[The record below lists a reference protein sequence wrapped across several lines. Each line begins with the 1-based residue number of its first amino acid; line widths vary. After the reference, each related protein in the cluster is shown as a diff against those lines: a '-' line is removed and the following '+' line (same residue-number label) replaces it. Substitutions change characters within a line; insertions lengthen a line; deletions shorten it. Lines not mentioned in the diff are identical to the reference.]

1 MSTYRPIAVRI
12 TIEKDRG
19 YLIKPSVT
27 TPDMFM
33 KEYGLAGVLYC
44 NGEKTDPDIPMLEH
58 GMDAKQAKF
67 KVEQEESEYA
77 SIE

>member
-1 MSTYRPIAVRI
+1 
-12 TIEKDRG
+12 
-19 YLIKPSVT
+19 
-27 TPDMFM
+27 M

-44 NGEKTDPDIPMLEH
+44 HGEKMDPDIPMLEH